1 MTLTAKESM
10 QHISPDQ
17 IRDKPRNAA
26 QPHSPALQ
34 GNVYFFFFVGTQF
47 FEEPAFNMHEKKN
60 PFLIP
65 SSLYKQIQRITFL

>member
-34 GNVYFFFFVGTQF
+34 GNVYFFFFF
-47 FEEPAFNMHEKKN
+47 FLWELSFLKSQPSICMKKK
-60 PFLIP
+60 IH
-65 SSLYKQIQRITFL
+65 S